1 MICVS
6 ETIFYVFVKL
16 LSKPLYCDYVVV
28 SLSCCVHYA
37 DYVLYARLN
46 KQLVLG
52 IAVTR
57 YSHEREGRTKLDMVA
72 VGCMF

>member
-1 MICVS
+1 MYLV
-6 ETIFYVFVKL
+6 
-16 LSKPLYCDYVVV
+16 KPLHCDYAVYVIV
-28 SLSCCVHYA
+28 RRQVMMHF
-37 DYVLYARLN
+37 VLYVRNN

-57 YSHEREGRTKLDMVA
+57 YSHEREGRTKLNMVA